1 VTGQALSTALILNI
15 TKNVWRQMDKNNCVT
30 FRCTVEGSGGWL
42 NKKVSPPK
50 QFIYFTMLS
59 AAKEVYS
66 IE

>member
-1 VTGQALSTALILNI
+1 
-15 TKNVWRQMDKNNCVT
+15 MDKNNCVT

-50 QFIYFTMLS
+50 QFIYLTMLS